1 VLRGEVSQVMRSYLR
16 LEWNKEKIIFEV
28 AHKDITDSCGI
39 GACIDLQKFSGL
51 RLVELTAAAG
61 LLKQDLSRTPPATLV
76 YIASIIVNNLNIHT
90 FKLIPCLSFQSIVN
104 CSLSLSYDI

>member
-1 VLRGEVSQVMRSYLR
+1 VMRSYLR

-51 RLVELTAAAG
+51 RLVELTAAPG
-61 LLKQDLSRTPPATLV
+61 LLKQDLSRTPPRDACL
-76 YIASIIVNNLNIHT
+76 YREHNRQQ
-90 FKLIPCLSFQSIVN
+90 FKYSHF
-104 CSLSLSYDI
+104 

>member
-1 VLRGEVSQVMRSYLR
+1 VSEVMRSYLR

-51 RLVELTAAAG
+51 RLVELTAAPG
-61 LLKQDLSRTPPATLV
+61 LLKQDLSRTPPRYSCL
-76 YIASIIVNNLNIHT
+76 YREHNRQQ
-90 FKLIPCLSFQSIVN
+90 FKYSHF
-104 CSLSLSYDI
+104 